1 MSKSILKLKK
11 GSLGSSATKIGA
23 GVATNYAMV
32 WADKTIPI
40 LAKNRFVT
48 PLAFY
53 LLSLG
58 IQVTSRPESVQA
70 NISDGVNIISGVDLV
85 NALVDMGRQAALPP
99 TTTTEGTATVG
110 RTKNPTVPHFN
121 PARG

>member
-1 MSKSILKLKK
+1 MSKILKLKK
-11 GSLGSSATKIGA
+11 GSLVSSATKIGA

-32 WADKTIPI
+32 YADKTIPI

-53 LLSLG
+53 LVSLG
-58 IQVTSRPESVQA
+58 IQVTSKPDSIQS

-85 NALVDMGRQAALPP
+85 NAFVDMARQGQLAQNNA
-99 TTTTEGTATVG
+99 TTTNAGLSG
-110 RTKNPTVPHFN
+110 SKNPTVRNFN